1 MQEEKSK
8 HINRLKDIY
17 SDLGITDIEKFAVV
31 TNTTT
36 VYHHGIA
43 PEETVT
49 EGIPRNL
56 MGSLTTLE
64 QYTDNNTRLLKFL
77 TDDLES

>member
-36 VYHHGIA
+36 VYHGIS
-43 PEETVT
+43 PEEEAVT
-49 EGIPRNL
+49 EGIHRNL

-64 QYTDNNTRLLKFL
+64 QYSNTIRLLKFL